1 MKSPSAEVQKA
12 SRSSGSASDKGS
24 GGLQLALCSGSLRRN
39 RAARRD
45 PSFSSTSSSYSTRL
59 HVYHDVELLF
69 LKSNLYGSTLGSGE
83 GGLAQRLPDPEAARA
98 VLFSGRKKA
107 PRPAPA
113 QPTHPCRWQ
122 PSSTLGESSELW
134 QSLNLALHEQR
145 GPVSLH

>member
-45 PSFSSTSSSYSTRL
+45 PSFSSTSSSCSTRL
-59 HVYHDVELLF
+59 HVYHDVELRF
-69 LKSNLYGSTLGSGE
+69 LKSGFTL

-98 VLFSGRKKA
+98 VLFSGCKKA
-107 PRPAPA
+107 PRPAPS

-134 QSLNLALHEQR
+134 QGLNLALHEQWC
-145 GPVSLH
+145 PVSLH